1 MFFFKFSSL
10 LIISIFLLSDC
21 PEGFYE
27 DECGNCWMP
36 YCYNYIN
43 HQIAYDMEEN
53 SCLLEDNSMWV
64 IPGDVGDPYFNNYCN
79 ECPDGFYPDDCG
91 HCWQSF
97 CYTFFSPGLDG
108 DPAHSVYY
116 DLTLE
121 ECEEYGYSY
130 YNPNHPSNPYWN
142 SNCETDCNGD
152 VDGYAMVDDC
162 GDCQPAYCYDYVTHE
177 VNFDF
182 PCDGPTEMLV
192 MPDDPSNPYWN
203 SNCGTD
209 CIDGDV
215 NQDNT
220 LDILDV
226 VAIVTDIL
234 DDIIPNQCADI
245 NQDGSVDIMDVVQI
259 VSIILNS
266 RSLDATDATLNINKG
281 FVSLDS
287 DGFIGA
293 VQIILNHND
302 DFEIQLTSNA
312 MIADYRTNKNITR
325 IIIIVPEGNEL
336 FRAIGDF
343 SIDNLIVTNSNNQ
356 IDVNINI
363 PSKLALGEAYPNPF
377 NPSTS
382 FTFYALEQNFVDINI
397 YNVMGQLVDV
407 IYSGD
412 ISKGE
417 HLFTWN
423 AYDISTGIYLI
434 KATSNFDSSI
444 QKVMLIK

>member
-1 MFFFKFSSL
+1 MFFLKFSSL
-10 LIISIFLLSDC
+10 LIITSFLLSDC

>member
-1 MFFFKFSSL
+1 M
-10 LIISIFLLSDC
+10 
-21 PEGFYE
+21 
-27 DECGNCWMP
+27 
-36 YCYNYIN
+36 
-43 HQIAYDMEEN
+43 
-53 SCLLEDNSMWV
+53 
-64 IPGDVGDPYFNNYCN
+64 
-79 ECPDGFYPDDCG
+79 PDD
-91 HCWQSF
+91 
-97 CYTFFSPGLDG
+97 
-108 DPAHSVYY
+108 
-116 DLTLE
+116 
-121 ECEEYGYSY
+121 
-130 YNPNHPSNPYWN
+130 PSNPYWN